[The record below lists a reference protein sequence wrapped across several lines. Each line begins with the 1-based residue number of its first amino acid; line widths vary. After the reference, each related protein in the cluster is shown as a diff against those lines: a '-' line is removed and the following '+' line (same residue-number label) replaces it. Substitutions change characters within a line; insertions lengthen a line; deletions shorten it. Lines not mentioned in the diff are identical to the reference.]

1 WVIGWSIAA
10 PEVAR
15 TIAALQSHT
24 TSNAA
29 AVAQHAALVALTQ
42 RADADAA
49 IATMVG
55 EFRRRRDAATA
66 LLRAAGADF
75 VEPRGAFYLFVR
87 VPPAPPDTGASAG
100 GLFAQRLLEESDV
113 AVVPGDAFHTPDWV
127 RVSYAA
133 RQEDVIEGVRRMVAL
148 LQR

>member
-87 VPPAPPDTGASAG
+87 VPPAGAAASAG
-100 GLFAQRLLEESDV
+100 SQFAQRLLEESNV
-113 AVVPGDAFHTPDWV
+113 AVVPGDAFHTP
-127 RVSYAA
+127 
-133 RQEDVIEGVRRMVAL
+133 
-148 LQR
+148 